1 MTVDAIIAAPRI
13 QPNSAFDVTA
23 ITFPKLASR
32 LCSFAEDSNRNPL
45 HAFVLSDSDAQ
56 PSPQFSSLRNF
67 SLRVGGE
74 KSKEGAIDHDTAA
87 TR

>member
-1 MTVDAIIAAPRI
+1 
-13 QPNSAFDVTA
+13 
-23 ITFPKLASR
+23 
-32 LCSFAEDSNRNPL
+32 
-45 HAFVLSDSDAQ
+45 
-56 PSPQFSSLRNF
+56 LRNF